1 MLRRSGLCTSLM
13 LGVSIIALGGLASPA
28 VAQTPP
34 PAPAVPPSPVVTQTA
49 AAPDPEAREILVT
62 GSRVLR
68 NGFAAPT
75 PVTVLSR
82 DQLVASAPGNI
93 SDALNQLPVFGNSF
107 RPSTTGA
114 SFTGAQ
120 GNGGNYLNLRGLGPN
135 RTLVLLDG
143 RRMPSN
149 SNGWIDVNQFP
160 NALIS
165 SVDIV
170 TGGASASYGSD
181 AVSGVVNY
189 ILDSK
194 FTGVKL
200 NGQGGISSRGDG
212 DSYRF
217 GVAYG
222 GSFAD
227 GRLRILASADHFYN
241 KGIFLDYAGR
251 SWAEARWGLIPNG
264 SPLPVGGPSQII
276 ARDVSMV
283 AWTPGTILT
292 GTGNL
297 RDISF
302 RDDGTPFIITPGVL
316 RSAQVMSG
324 GEGGRTR
331 VNLETGLRMTN
342 LFGRATF
349 EVADG
354 VELFAQGIYSDVEPF
369 YQTSNGSVLSGTV
382 FNDNAFLPQSIKDT
396 MAARRV
402 TSVGFGRFLDDIG
415 TSAISERSKTLSAM
429 AGFNARLSSKWLLS
443 GYGAIGRIDLL
454 RTQDPTNPILENFY
468 RAVDAVVSPAG
479 TIVCRSTL
487 TQPNDGCVPFNLFGN
502 GRRSDAAVDYITA
515 AVVNEQKNE
524 QDIVALDVRGELFEL
539 PAGPLSIA
547 AGFEYRRESIVQVT
561 DPISRSTI
569 SNFNIRGMPNNIV
582 GRVGGF
588 FVNNPQNLQGEFN
601 VKEGYV
607 EIAVPIFKE
616 APFAH
621 SLDLNG
627 AVRYADYS
635 TTGGA
640 TTWKVGVTYAPIQSL
655 RFRGAL
661 SRDIRAP
668 NLAELFTSQQVFI
681 GVQVRD
687 PFRSNSLE
695 SITRISTGNTNLDPE
710 KADNLTA
717 GVVFTPE
724 FAPGLSMSV
733 DYYDVKIKGAIIP
746 ATPQSII
753 DFCFQGDTAL
763 CGLITRENNIIIQVR
778 TPTLNV
784 AQFRASG
791 WDIEASYS
799 FEVGRGRA
807 NIRALAT
814 IVDQFTET
822 NAGLTLNRA
831 GELGPTNGVPDLRIT
846 TSATYKLDDFTMFL
860 QGRYI
865 GAGRYNKSWTTALLS
880 EADNSVPGIFYADLT
895 LTYDLN
901 LKATKNTQLFL
912 TVNNLLDRDPPIVPT
927 GSAAYPRAT
936 NPNIYDVVGRY
947 FTFGVRAT
955 F

>member
-1 MLRRSGLCTSLM
+1 MARFSGLCASLLVGASAAA
-13 LGVSIIALGGLASPA
+13 LGVFASPA
-28 VAQTPP
+28 LAQT
-34 PAPAVPPSPVVTQTA
+34 APGTPPSPILTKA
-49 AAPDPEAREILVT
+49 ATDAEGETREILVT

-82 DQLVASAPGNI
+82 EQLLVSAPGQI
-93 SDALNQLPVFGNSF
+93 ADALNQLPVFANSL
-107 RPSTTGA
+107 RPSTTA
-114 SFTGAQ
+114 SSFTGAQ

-149 SNGWIDVNQFP
+149 SLGWIDTNAFP
-160 NALIS
+160 NLLVS

-181 AVSGVVNY
+181 AVSGVVNF
-189 ILDSK
+189 ILDNK
-194 FTGVKL
+194 FTGLKL
-200 NGQGGISSRGDG
+200 NGQGGISTRNDG
-212 DSYRF
+212 GSYRF
-217 GVAYG
+217 GAAYG
-222 GSFAD
+222 GNFAD
-227 GRLRILASADHFYN
+227 GRLRILASVDHSHN
-241 KGIFLDYAGR
+241 NGVFLDYKGR
-251 SWAEARWGLIPNG
+251 TWAEEGWGIIPNG
-264 SPLPVGGPSQII
+264 SPLPVGGPSQVF
-276 ARDVSMV
+276 ARDISLSN
-283 AWTPGTILT
+283 ANEGTLLT
-292 GTGNL
+292 GTGGL

-302 RDDGTPFIITPGVL
+302 RPDGTPFTITPGVL
-316 RSAQVMSG
+316 RSTAVMSG
-324 GEGGRTR
+324 GEGGRPRT
-331 VNLETGLRMTN
+331 NLETGLRMTN

-369 YQTSNGSVLSGTV
+369 YPTSGGALLFGTV
-382 FNDNAFLPQSIKDT
+382 FNDNAFLPQSVRDT
-396 MAARRV
+396 MAAQRV
-402 TSVGFGRFLDDIG
+402 TSVPFGRFLTDLG
-415 TSAISERSKTLSAM
+415 TSAISEKSKTLSVTT
-429 AGFNARLSSKWLLS
+429 GFNAKLSNSWNLS

-468 RAVDAVVSPAG
+468 RAVDAVRAPNG

-487 TQPNDGCVPFNLFGN
+487 TQPNDGCVPFDLFGN
-502 GRRSDAAVDYITA
+502 GRRSEAAVDYVTG
-515 AVVNEQKNE
+515 AVVNQQNIE
-524 QDIVALDVRGELFEL
+524 QDVAALDIRGDLFEL
-539 PAGPLSIA
+539 PAGPLAIA
-547 AGFEYRRESIVQVT
+547 AGVEYRRESIVQVT

-569 SNFNIRGMPNNIV
+569 SNANIRGMPAAFV

-588 FVNNPQNLQGEFN
+588 FVNNPQNLSGEFN

-607 EIAVPIFKE
+607 EIAVPVFRE

-627 AVRYADYS
+627 AIRYADYS
-635 TTGGA
+635 TVGGA
-640 TTWKVGVTYAPIQSL
+640 TTWKVGLTYAPIESL

-668 NLAELFTSQQVFI
+668 NLSELFTSQQIFI

-687 PFRSNSLE
+687 PFTNNSLVAV
-695 SITRISTGNTNLDPE
+695 TRISTGNINLDAE

-717 GVVFTPE
+717 GVVFTPS
-724 FAPGLSMSV
+724 FAPGLSLSV

-746 ATPQSII
+746 ATPQSIV

-763 CGLITRENNIIIQVR
+763 CGLITRENGIVTQVR

-784 AQFRASG
+784 AEFRAAG
-791 WDIEASYS
+791 WDIEASYN
-799 FEVGRGRA
+799 FPIGRGRA
-807 NIRALAT
+807 NLRALANF
-814 IVDQFTET
+814 VDQFTES

-831 GELGPTNGVPDLRIT
+831 GELGPTNGVPDFRFAA
-846 TSATYKLDDFTMFL
+846 SMNYKIDAFSVFF

-865 GAGRYNKSWTTALLS
+865 GPGKYNNTFTPALLS
-880 EADNSVPGIFYADLT
+880 EDDNSIEGVFYADLT
-895 LTYDLN
+895 LTYDLDI
-901 LKATKNTQLFL
+901 KAEKDTQLFL
-912 TVNNLLDRDPPIVPT
+912 TVNNLFDRAPPIAPT
-927 GSAAYPRAT
+927 GPTTFPRTT
-936 NPNIYDVVGRY
+936 NGNFYDLIGRY
-947 FTFGVRAT
+947 FTIGVRAT

>member
-1 MLRRSGLCTSLM
+1 MARFSGLCASLLVGASAAA
-13 LGVSIIALGGLASPA
+13 LGVFASPA
-28 VAQTPP
+28 LAQT
-34 PAPAVPPSPVVTQTA
+34 APGTPPSPILTKA
-49 AAPDPEAREILVT
+49 ATDAEVESREILVT

-75 PVTVLSR
+75 PLTVLSR
-82 DQLVASAPGNI
+82 EQLVASAPGNI

-149 SNGWIDVNQFP
+149 SNSWIDVNQFP
-160 NALIS
+160 NALVS

-189 ILDSK
+189 ILDNK

-200 NGQGGISSRGDG
+200 NGQGGISSRSDG
-212 DSYRF
+212 GSYRF
-217 GVAYG
+217 GAAYG
-222 GSFAD
+222 GRFAD
-227 GRLRILASADHFYN
+227 GRLRILASIDHSYN
-241 KGIFLDYAGR
+241 EGIFLDYGGR
-251 SWAEARWGLIPNG
+251 AWAEARWGLIPNG
-264 SPLPVGGPSQII
+264 NPLPVGGPSQII
-276 ARDVSMV
+276 ARDISLSN
-283 AWTPGTILT
+283 ASSGTTLN
-292 GTGNL
+292 GTGAL

-302 RDDGTPFIITPGVL
+302 RNDGTPFTIVPGTL
-316 RSAQVMSG
+316 RSATVMSG

-331 VNLETGLRMTN
+331 VNLETGLKMTN
-342 LFGRATF
+342 FFGRATY
-349 EVADG
+349 EVSDA
-354 VELFAQGIYSDVEPF
+354 VELFAQAVYSDVEPF
-369 YQTSNGSVLSGTV
+369 YQTSNGSLLSGTV

-396 MAARRV
+396 MATQRV

-415 TSAISERSKTLSAM
+415 TSAITEHSKTLGAM
-429 AGFNARLSSKWLLS
+429 TGFNAKLSSTWNLS
-443 GYGAIGRIDLL
+443 GYASIGRIDLL

-468 RAVDAVVSPAG
+468 RAVDAVVSPSG

-487 TQPNDGCVPFNLFGN
+487 TQPNDGCVPFNLFGS
-502 GRRSDAAVDYITA
+502 GRRSEAAVDYITA
-515 AVVNEQKNE
+515 SVVNNQKNE
-524 QDIVALDVRGELFEL
+524 QDVAALDIRGELFQL

-547 AGFEYRRESIVQVT
+547 AGIEYRRESIVQVT

-569 SNFNIRGMPNNIV
+569 SNVNIRGMPNNIV

-588 FVNNPQNLQGEFN
+588 FVNNPQNLRGEFN

-607 EIAVPIFKE
+607 EVAVPVFKE
-616 APFAH
+616 QPFAY

-627 AVRYADYS
+627 AIRYADYS

-640 TTWKVGVTYAPIQSL
+640 TTWKVGMTYAPIQSL
-655 RFRGAL
+655 RFRAAL

-687 PFRSNSLE
+687 PFRNNSLE

-717 GVVFTPE
+717 GVVFTPA
-724 FAPGLSMSV
+724 FAPGLSLSV

-753 DFCFQGDTAL
+753 DFCFAGDAAL
-763 CGLITRENNIIIQVR
+763 CALITRENGIIIQTR

-784 AQFRASG
+784 SEFRAAG
-791 WDIEASYS
+791 WDIEASYN
-799 FEVGRGRA
+799 FDLFGGRA
-807 NIRALAT
+807 GLRALAT
-814 IVDQFTET
+814 VVDQFTET

-831 GELGPTNGVPDLRIT
+831 GELGPTNGVPDLRFT
-846 TSATYKLDDFTMFL
+846 LNATYRLNDFSMFV

-865 GAGRYNKSWTTALLS
+865 GPGKYNNSWTTALLS
-880 EADNSVPGIFYADLT
+880 EADNSVEGIFYADLT

-901 LKATKNTQLFL
+901 LKMAKSTQLFL
-912 TVNNLLDRDPPIVPT
+912 TVNNLLDQDPPIVPT
-927 GSAAYPRAT
+927 GSATYPRAT